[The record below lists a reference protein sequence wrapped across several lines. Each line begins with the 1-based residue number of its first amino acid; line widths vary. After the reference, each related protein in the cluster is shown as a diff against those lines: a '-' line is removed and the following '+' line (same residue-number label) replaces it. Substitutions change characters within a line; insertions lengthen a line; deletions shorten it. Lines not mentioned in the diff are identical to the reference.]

1 MSQSIPYEAAHDDIE
16 ALKTIREVLE
26 YSPYIAPE
34 LIVMEVALRGYIVDA
49 VWLEETIEKERQRE
63 DRSPIILAAY
73 SPISRR
79 KCSICYAND
88 GTITLADFVILLDI
102 CSEWK
107 SVCKSCCSKFEWNE
121 ATSWLAD

>member
-1 MSQSIPYEAAHDDIE
+1 MSQLLPYEQSYDVVE
-16 ALKTIREVLE
+16 AIKTVREVLE
-26 YSPYIAPE
+26 YNPCMVSE
-34 LIVMEVALRGYIVDA
+34 LIVLEVVLRGYEFDA
-49 VWLEETIEKERQRE
+49 AWLEEVIEKERQRE
-63 DRSPIILAAY
+63 DHCSIILAAY
-73 SPISRR
+73 SPMSKR

-121 ATSWLAD
+121 VTEWVTD